1 MEGVYGKNMSIAMS
15 PEEIEDFLSEGNIA
29 RIATVK
35 PDNSPHV
42 TPVWYLWENNQLL
55 IAIPKDSVKARNIRQ
70 NNKVAVTIDTDKAPN
85 KGVIIEGTAKIEELT
100 NEITRKIDRR
110 MAAKYVKTEYLDEYI
125 EWDSTQ
131 GVEYIYIRI
140 RPEKI
145 ISWDG
150 SKIPIAHKF
159 YRA

>member
-1 MEGVYGKNMSIAMS
+1 MSIAMS
-15 PEEIEDFLSEGNIA
+15 PREIEDFLSEGNIA

-55 IAIPKDSVKARNIRQ
+55 MTIQKDSVKESNIRQ
-70 NNKVAVTIDTDKAPN
+70 NNKVAVTIDTDRAPN
-85 KGVIIEGTAKIEELT
+85 KGVIIEGTAKIEKPT
-100 NEITRKIDRR
+100 KEIERRIDRR
-110 MAAKYVKTEYLDEYI
+110 MAARYVKTEYLDEYI
-125 EWDSTQ
+125 EWDNAQGTQ
-131 GVEYIYIRI
+131 YIYIKI

-145 ISWDG
+145 ISWDY

-159 YRA
+159 SRV

>member
-1 MEGVYGKNMSIAMS
+1 MFVSWIS
-15 PEEIEDFLSEGNIA
+15 LQPF
-29 RIATVK
+29 
-35 PDNSPHV
+35 
-42 TPVWYLWENNQLL
+42 
-55 IAIPKDSVKARNIRQ
+55 
-70 NNKVAVTIDTDKAPN
+70 NKVAVTIDTDKAPN

-100 NEITRKIDRR
+100 NEIKRKIDRR